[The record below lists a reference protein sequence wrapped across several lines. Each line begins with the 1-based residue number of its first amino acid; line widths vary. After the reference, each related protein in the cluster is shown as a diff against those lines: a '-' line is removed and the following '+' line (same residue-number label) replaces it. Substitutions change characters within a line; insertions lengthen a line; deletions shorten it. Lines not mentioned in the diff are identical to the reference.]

1 MGADVFPHSL
11 GGLHHLPRCPG
22 LTEAAINAGFVVVID
37 RTQRAMESRHLG
49 SSLTI
54 EGAAELSIDDRSDI
68 GDMLRRADE
77 FHLPCSGRAGDCAA
91 ATAHAFLGINKG
103 FLQSGCGILFHLYRI
118 ELASFAAFTATF
130 AFL

>member
-11 GGLHHLPRCPG
+11 GGLNHLPGRPG

-54 EGAAELSIDDRSDI
+54 EASEELSIDDRAHI

-77 FHLPCSGRAGDCAA
+77 FHLPRSGWAGDCTAA
-91 ATAHAFLGINKG
+91 AAHAFLRVHKG
-103 FLQSGCGILFHLYRI
+103 FLQPGCGILFHLNRVK
-118 ELASFAAFTATF
+118 LASFPAFAATF
-130 AFL
+130 AFS

>member
-1 MGADVFPHSL
+1 MGADIFPHSL
-11 GGLHHLPRCPG
+11 GGLNHLPGRPG

-54 EGAAELSIDDRSDI
+54 EVAAELSIDDRPHI

-77 FHLPCSGRAGDCAA
+77 FHLPCSGRAGDCTAA
-91 ATAHAFLGINKG
+91 AAHAFLGIDKG
-103 FLQSGCGILFHLYRI
+103 LLQAGYGIFFHLNRVK
-118 ELASFAAFTATF
+118 LASFPAFAATF
-130 AFL
+130 AFA